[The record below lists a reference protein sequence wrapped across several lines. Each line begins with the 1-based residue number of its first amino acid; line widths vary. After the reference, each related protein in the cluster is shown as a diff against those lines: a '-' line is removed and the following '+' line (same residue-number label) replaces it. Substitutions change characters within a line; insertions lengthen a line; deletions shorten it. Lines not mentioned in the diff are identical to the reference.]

1 MEFLNRFCYTNNN
14 ENEHK
19 EGDVCMEELS
29 AFKRFVRKWKRQSK
43 VLRFFY
49 VLFFI
54 VYTVG
59 LVLFTKSVLSL
70 AGIETVVRVIVLLF
84 FYVHLFVLGLGGL
97 LLLYTNKK
105 KLLTGLLVLSSLYS
119 GLFGF
124 AYYYVEKTYNIIDSV
139 QKKYVNYT
147 SVMVSLKDKSEFN
160 TIGIISSKEDPT
172 GYVIP
177 KMMIE
182 EHSIKGKLVEY
193 DDYISMMSD
202 MYDGK
207 IDAMFVAESYVTMF
221 STYEKFTNVGTETK
235 VVYTMTKE
243 LENVDNVTYSTKKL
257 TEPFTLLL
265 MGVDST
271 GDGIASGASFN
282 GDSLMLITF
291 NPKTLNATVFSIP
304 RDTYV
309 PIACRNGTENKINS
323 SAYGG
328 TSCVVKTIEN
338 LTGIEIDYYLK
349 VNFTGVVKLVDDL
362 GGISL
367 DIPISFCEQ
376 DSQRRFGEHLIC
388 LEKGYQKIN
397 GEQAL
402 AFARHRK
409 TLALGDFQRVQHQQM
424 VVEAMARELRNI
436 KSVEDFYK
444 LLDDVANNIDT
455 NMSTNQIL
463 SLYGVAKDMLIN
475 MMGEE
480 DFLTIEKTFLTGYD
494 LTMYVDSYRSFVY
507 TFQYYK
513 QSLDDIVHLM
523 KVNLELEKPKL
534 RKSFEFDI
542 NEEYKPYVTG
552 KNYYKEEKREL
563 LPNFVGNSKSAVEAW
578 ANERNIPVTFKEEES
593 SSPVGQIIS
602 QSEHHG
608 KLVSLV
614 EKLEVTVSKGGS
626 SVTPPSGDEGEG
638 DPVEETLPDFQGWS
652 IQQFHSW
659 KNKLKGTNLVIDLVE
674 LSVDDLLTLE
684 GIDLKKDMIYKQ
696 SSPKGTKI
704 ADISTL
710 KVYYYKEET
719 QKEE

>member
-1 MEFLNRFCYTNNN
+1 
-14 ENEHK
+14 
-19 EGDVCMEELS
+19 MEENS
-29 AFKRFVRKWKRQSK
+29 AIKRFVRKWKRQSK
-43 VLRFFY
+43 VLRIFY
-49 VLFFI
+49 FSITLI
-54 VYTVG
+54 Y
-59 LVLFTKSVLSL
+59 LVCLILFTRSVLSL
-70 AGIETVVRVIVLLF
+70 VGIETVIRVIVLLF
-84 FYVHLFVLGLGGL
+84 FYIHLFILGFGGL

-105 KLLTGLLVLSSLYS
+105 KLLSVLLVLSSLYCAV
-119 GLFGF
+119 FVVAF
-124 AYYYVEKTYNIIDSV
+124 YYIDKTYNIIDNV

-147 SVMVSLKDKSEFN
+147 SVMVSLQATENYD

-177 KMMIE
+177 KLMIE
-182 EHSIKGKLVEY
+182 EHGIKGKLIEY

-207 IDAMFVAESYVTMF
+207 IDAMFVADSYVTMF
-221 STYEKFTNVGTETK
+221 SSYDKFTNVGTETK

-257 TEPFTLLL
+257 SEPFTLLL

-309 PIACRNGTENKINS
+309 PISCRNGAENKINS

-388 LEKGYQKIN
+388 LDKGYQKIN

-424 VVEAMARELRNI
+424 VVEAMAREIKNI
-436 KSVEDFYK
+436 RSVEDFYK

-475 MMGEE
+475 MIGEE

-534 RKSFEFDI
+534 IKSFDFDI
-542 NEEYKPYVTG
+542 NEEYSAPVVG
-552 KNYYKEEKREL
+552 KKYYNEEKREL
-563 LPNFVGNSKSAVEAW
+563 LPNFVGNSKSFAEAW
-578 ANERNIPVTFKEEES
+578 AKERNIPITFKEEES
-593 SSPVGQIIS
+593 SSPQGQIIK
-602 QSEHHG
+602 QSEHNG

-614 EKLEVTVSKGGS
+614 EKLEITISKGGTT
-626 SVTPPSGDEGEG
+626 VAPPDDNTGVDTQSDS
-638 DPVEETLPDFQGWS
+638 LPDFKGWS
-652 IQQFHSW
+652 IQDFNSW
-659 KNKLKGTNLVIDLVE
+659 KNELKDMNLIIDVVE

-684 GIDLKKDMIYKQ
+684 GVDLKNDTIYKQ

-704 ADISTL
+704 SEISTL
-710 KVYYYKEET
+710 KVYYYKGDGQSEEE
-719 QKEE
+719 Q

>member
-1 MEFLNRFCYTNNN
+1 MQE
-14 ENEHK
+14 
-19 EGDVCMEELS
+19 S
-29 AFKRFVRKWKRQSK
+29 AIKRFFRKWKRQNK
-43 VLRFFY
+43 ILRYFFVL
-49 VLFFI
+49 VFI
-54 VYTVG
+54 IYTVS
-59 LVLFTKSVLSL
+59 LILFTKSILSL
-70 AGIETVVRVIVLLF
+70 VDIETVVRVVVLLV
-84 FYVHLFVLGLGGL
+84 FYVHLFILGLGGV
-97 LLLYTNKK
+97 LLLYTNKNK
-105 KLLTGLLVLSSLYS
+105 RLIFLMFLSVLYS
-119 GLFGF
+119 AVFGF
-124 AYYYVEKTYNIIDSV
+124 CFYYIDKTYNIIDSV

-147 SVMVSLKDKSEFN
+147 SVMVSLQETREYN
-160 TIGIISSKEDPT
+160 NIGIISSKEDPT
-172 GYVIP
+172 GYIIP
-177 KMMIE
+177 KLMIE
-182 EHSIKGKLVEY
+182 ENNIKGKLIEY

-207 IDAMFVAESYVTMF
+207 IDAVFVADSYVTMF
-221 STYEKFTNVGTETK
+221 STYDKFANIDTETK
-235 VVYTMTKE
+235 VVYTKTKE
-243 LENVDNVTYSTKKL
+243 LENVDNITYSTKKL

-271 GDGIASGASFN
+271 GDGIASGSSFN

-309 PIACRNGTENKINS
+309 PIACRNGAENKINS

-338 LTGIEIDYYLK
+338 LTGIDIDYYLK

-376 DSQRRFGEHLIC
+376 DSQRRFGEYLIC
-388 LEKGYQKIN
+388 LDKGYQKIN

-424 VVEAMARELRNI
+424 VVEAMAREIKNI
-436 KSVEDFYK
+436 RSVEDFYK

-475 MMGEE
+475 MIGEE
-480 DFLTIEKTFLTGYD
+480 DFLTIEKTYLTGYD

-534 RKSFEFDI
+534 IKSFDFDANEDYTPLVAGKKQY
-542 NEEYKPYVTG
+542 NEEK
-552 KNYYKEEKREL
+552 KEL
-563 LPNFVGNSKSAVEAW
+563 LPNFVGNSKSFVEVW
-578 ANERNIPVTFKEEES
+578 AQERNIPVTFKEEES
-593 SSPVGQIIS
+593 SSPIGQVIR
-602 QSEHHG
+602 QSEHNG

-614 EKLEVTVSKGGS
+614 DELEITISKGG
-626 SVTPPSGDEGEG
+626 TTIIPPNEGNE
-638 DPVEETLPDFQGWS
+638 DDAKEEILPDFKGWS
-652 IQQFHSW
+652 IQEFNSW
-659 KNKLKGTNLVIDLVE
+659 KNKLKDTNLVIDLVE

-684 GIDLKKDMIYKQ
+684 GVDLKKDTIYKQ

-704 ADISTL
+704 GEISTL
-710 KVYYYKEET
+710 KVFYYKGSEEDE
-719 QKEE
+719 KEQ